1 MPSDNLDKKI
11 QPIFDAWLSSRME
24 KLDTDLENYT
34 HKKLKEVAVKLG
46 YKIITEEEYKN
57 MNSKSTYKKDHV
69 ESEVNQKVE
78 ENRKT
83 LEAQLTH
90 QLEKKDLQHQI
101 ELVKLQQEN
110 GYLKLLLEKSQFSSI
125 LTDTPSPSPSPS
137 PSVEVDNDD
146 DEDENDLPDLVQES
160 LDEKPKRSKV
170 GKSLKNRK

>member
-34 HKKLKEVAVKLG
+34 HKKLKELAVKLG

-69 ESEVNQKVE
+69 ESEVNEKVE

-125 LTDTPSPSPSPS
+125 LTDTPSPS
-137 PSVEVDNDD
+137 VEVDTNEDD
-146 DEDENDLPDLVQES
+146 DDLPDLVQET

>member
-11 QPIFDAWLSSRME
+11 QPIFDAWLNSKME

-34 HKKLKEVAVKLG
+34 HKKLKELAVKLG
-46 YKIITEEEYKN
+46 YKIITEEEFKN

-83 LEAQLTH
+83 LESQLTH

-110 GYLKLLLEKSQFSSI
+110 GYLKLLLENSKFSSI
-125 LTDTPSPSPSPS
+125 LTDTPSPSPS
-137 PSVEVDNDD
+137 SVEVNTNEDD
-146 DEDENDLPDLVQES
+146 DEDENDLPDLVQET
-160 LDEKPKRSKV
+160 LDEKPKRKV

>member
-11 QPIFDAWLSSRME
+11 QPIFDAWLTSKME

-34 HKKLKEVAVKLG
+34 HKKLKELAVKLG

-57 MNSKSTYKKDHV
+57 MNSKSSYKKDHI

-83 LEAQLTH
+83 LEAQLSH
-90 QLEKKDLQHQI
+90 QLEKKDLQHEI

-110 GYLKLLLEKSQFSSI
+110 GYLKLLLEKSQFSNI
-125 LTDTPSPSPSPS
+125 LTDTPSPSL
-137 PSVEVDNDD
+137 ENENEDNDD
-146 DEDENDLPDLVQES
+146 DNDSLPDLVKET

>member
-11 QPIFDAWLSSRME
+11 QPIFDAWLTSRME

-34 HKKLKEVAVKLG
+34 HKKLKEIAVKLG

-57 MNSKSTYKKDHV
+57 MNNKSTYKKDHV

-90 QLEKKDLQHQI
+90 QLEKKDLQHEI

-110 GYLKLLLEKSQFSSI
+110 GYLKLLLENSKFSSI

-137 PSVEVDNDD
+137 VDIDTND
-146 DEDENDLPDLVQES
+146 DEDENDLPDLVQET
-160 LDEKPKRSKV
+160 LDEKPKRKV

>member
-11 QPIFDAWLSSRME
+11 QPIFDAWLTSRME

-34 HKKLKEVAVKLG
+34 HKKLKELAVKLG

-90 QLEKKDLQHQI
+90 QLEKKDLQHEI

-110 GYLKLLLEKSQFSSI
+110 GYLKLLLEKSKFSSI
-125 LTDTPSPSPSPS
+125 LTDTPTPTPTP
-137 PSVEVDNDD
+137 VEVDTNKD
-146 DEDENDLPDLVQES
+146 DEDEDEDDLPDLVQET
-160 LDEKPKRSKV
+160 LDEKPKRKV

>member
-11 QPIFDAWLSSRME
+11 QPIFDAWLNSKME

-34 HKKLKEVAVKLG
+34 HKKLKELAVKLG
-46 YKIITEEEYKN
+46 YKIITEEEFKN

-83 LEAQLTH
+83 LESQLIH

-110 GYLKLLLEKSQFSSI
+110 GYLKLLLENSKFSSI
-125 LTDTPSPSPSPS
+125 LTDTPSPS
-137 PSVEVDNDD
+137 SVEDNTNEDD
-146 DEDENDLPDLVQES
+146 DEDDLPDLVQET
-160 LDEKPKRSKV
+160 LDEKPKRKV